1 MSSCPRCADRLK
13 NSGCWYFNKLIN
25 NYEHLQ
31 AHLSMFSVSV
41 EIFPARMSCSI
52 HCLFVRNLLIGF
64 HKHVEVIFIRPSFLQ
79 VCRRNERYWQRLIK
93 PCCCFNSHNAGH
105 NSQVA
110 QRYVS
115 IVAHTR
121 HRSPSFFDKAG
132 KRLGVFSFHRLYI
145 CISVYPW

>member
-1 MSSCPRCADRLK
+1 MSSCPRCADKLK

-25 NYEHLQ
+25 NYVHQ

-41 EIFPARMSCSI
+41 EIFPARKSCSI
-52 HCLFVRNLLIGF
+52 HCLFVRNLLVGF
-64 HKHVEVIFIRPSFLQ
+64 HKHVEVMATI
-79 VCRRNERYWQRLIK
+79 NK

-105 NSQVA
+105 NSQVT

-121 HRSPSFFDKAG
+121 HRSPSFFSIKQV
-132 KRLGVFSFHRLYI
+132 GVLVYFRFTD
-145 CISVYPW
+145 CIYV

>member
-1 MSSCPRCADRLK
+1 MSACPRCADRLK

-25 NYEHLQ
+25 NYVHLQ

-79 VCRRNERYWQRLIK
+79 VCRRNERYWQRLIN
-93 PCCCFNSHNAGH
+93 PVAVSTPIT
-105 NSQVA
+105 QVTTPRWLSGTYPKLHTLGIEVRPFSIK
-110 QRYVS
+110 QVGVLVYFRFTDCIYV
-115 IVAHTR
+115 
-121 HRSPSFFDKAG
+121 
-132 KRLGVFSFHRLYI
+132 
-145 CISVYPW
+145 